1 MAHPLISVFAVED
14 TAVQVTWRTLP
25 APTVSFEIGD
35 QTMTV
40 EAAPVA
46 YLRRRGRP
54 PRALVR
60 DPRGVGGPGAVTIG
74 GLSPSTSYDLTVSLP
89 GGRREPV
96 EQVRTLPAP
105 PGRLL
110 SRFATISDLH
120 IGERGFGAL
129 HTIQDV
135 FPLPEGWES
144 YTLRCARAALDEAR
158 AWGAEAVIVK
168 GDLTGEG
175 EPVEFREA
183 GRLLA
188 GAGVPVE
195 VTLGNHE
202 FHDPGTNPWS
212 RLAEAGIHV
221 PRQPWSID
229 LPGVRIILGHTWLPW
244 SKWGRMEPEQR
255 GRIVDL
261 AAGAPAAA
269 FVALH
274 HQPQRWRIPN
284 QYPPGI
290 PGPQAV
296 ALLDELIAVNPST
309 MIASGHTHRHRLHRH
324 GPLLAVESD
333 RARTT
338 REPGPATPSTRAAS
352 ARSCGGWPRRRRS
365 ADRKHL
371 LGPRWRLGMVGAGAA
386 GRSLLHP
393 RLARHAPPAP
403 GAGARPGP
411 TSARAPRRPRRPR
424 HPWLVGRPP
433 GPRSGPGREPG
444 ARRPGRGSPR
454 PARRGRRPPR
464 SRSLP
469 RPSGR

>member
-1 MAHPLISVFAVED
+1 VAHPLISVFAVED
-14 TAVQVTWRTLP
+14 TAVQVTWRALP

-35 QTMTV
+35 QTVAV
-40 EAAPVA
+40 EAGPVA
-46 YLRRRGRP
+46 YLRRRRRP

-60 DPRGVGGPGAVTIG
+60 DPGSVGGPGAVTIG
-74 GLSPSTSYDLTVSLP
+74 GLSPSTSYELTVTLP

-96 EQVRTLPAP
+96 ERVRTLPAP

-175 EPVEFREA
+175 APGEFREA

-188 GAGVPVE
+188 GAGVPIE

-244 SKWGRMEPEQR
+244 SKWGRMEPDQR
-255 GRIVDL
+255 GRIVEL
-261 AAGAPAAA
+261 ADGAPAAA

-324 GPLLAVESD
+324 GPLLAVEVGSTKD
-333 RARTT
+333 Y
-338 REPGPATPSTRAAS
+338 PGTWAGYAVHEGGIRQVVRRVAAPAAISWTESTYHAL
-352 ARSCGGWPRRRRS
+352 GGIW
-365 ADRKHL
+365 
-371 LGPRWRLGMVGAGAA
+371 GWW
-386 GRSLLHP
+386 
-393 RLARHAPPAP
+393 AP
-403 GAGARPGP
+403 GAMDDRCF
-411 TSARAPRRPRRPR
+411 T
-424 HPWLVGRPP
+424 HEW
-433 GPRSGPGREPG
+433 
-444 ARRPGRGSPR
+444 
-454 PARRGRRPPR
+454 PAGLRRRPPSVLADR
-464 SRSLP
+464 RLV
-469 RPSGR
+469 